1 VYGGAAA
8 SLRARVDAGEG
19 GEVRGHVLA
28 QLRAR
33 DRPAALRGL
42 AELVDPVAALEHG
55 DDAAGAAD
63 RGDGEDLVRVRVRSV
78 VRARVRVR
86 VRVRVGVGL
95 RVRVMARAR
104 ARARA
109 RVRASACSVAH
120 SKSAGSRSRPWWYF
134 SCASSFELPMSPG

>member
-1 VYGGAAA
+1 MYGGAAA
-8 SLRARVDAGEG
+8 SLRARVDAGKG

-63 RGDGEDLVRVRVRSV
+63 RGDGEDLLGGPLEVGRQQVEALV
-78 VRARVRVR
+78 VLL
-86 VRVRVGVGL
+86 L
-95 RVRVMARAR
+95 RVELRVAD
-104 ARARA
+104 
-109 RVRASACSVAH
+109 VAWL
-120 SKSAGSRSRPWWYF
+120 G
-134 SCASSFELPMSPG
+134 LGLGLGLG